1 MEARMVKKI
10 SIIGAGRVGES
21 TAQKLAIKQLAET
34 IVVIDL
40 DDAYA
45 KGVAL
50 DIQETASAYGFDTQV
65 IGSNNIE
72 TIQGSNIVII
82 TAGIPRKP
90 GMNRDDVL
98 STNIKI
104 IDKIMNGVIEFA
116 PDSYVIL
123 VSNPVDVLTYY
134 ANKKANWPNNR
145 IIGQAG
151 ILDSMR
157 MSAFIAEKSNYSIN
171 DISSMVLGGHGDL
184 MVPMTRFTTIA
195 GISIDNLL
203 GKSDVREIIE
213 RTRNGGAEILGLK
226 KSSSA
231 YNAPSSAVE
240 MMAEAI
246 VHNKKRILPC
256 IAMLDGEYGQADIA
270 IGVPVVLG
278 ADGVEEII
286 ELELNL
292 GEKEA
297 FDKSAKSIRELL
309 VLCPAE

>member
-1 MEARMVKKI
+1 MEVRMVKKI

-240 MMAEAI
+240 MMVEAI